1 MRDGIKLPTII
12 ALPGSGSYP
21 VVLNRGYTASGLS
34 SHAGR
39 FNKAGYAFVSQQC
52 RGGGGS
58 DGTRFFPDD
67 KDGYDAI
74 EWIGRQP
81 WCNGKVAMWGG
92 SYWGATQWRAAVAQL
107 VGWFLRVQDVM

>member
-1 MRDGIKLPTII
+1 MVPMRDGIKLPTII

-21 VVLNRGYTASGLS
+21 VVLTRGYTASGLS

-58 DGTRFFPDD
+58 DGTHIVLPIILVLRSE
-67 KDGYDAI
+67 ALL
-74 EWIGRQP
+74 RR
-81 WCNGKVAMWGG
+81 VASDRG
-92 SYWGATQWRAAVAQL
+92 TK
-107 VGWFLRVQDVM
+107 